1 MQSQHAPNP
10 LVRLLQRVVDV
21 REDEVRVLLLS
32 CAYFFLILASYY
44 IIRPLRDE
52 MGVAGGVRNIPWLF
66 TGTLVGM
73 LIFHPPFAA
82 LVARLPRRRFISIT
96 YRFFMANLLIFFVL
110 LKLTPESQSVWAG
123 RAFFI
128 WTSVFNL
135 FVVSVFWSFMADVYR
150 LGQGKRLFGF
160 IGVGGTIGAI
170 VGSAITVGLAERLG
184 PINLLIASIVLLEL
198 AVRCVNGLSA
208 YFSDSAKPHSP
219 APTGS
224 ATVPLEEEALRQRE
238 KMTAASSETPI
249 GGGVLAGVTSVMRSP
264 YLLGIVGYMLLYT
277 VAATFLYIQ
286 QADII
291 EQAFS
296 DRAQR
301 TVVFA
306 KIDLAV
312 NVLTVLTQMF
322 LTGRIIKLLG
332 VGVTLT
338 LLPAV
343 CIVGFTNL
351 GLMPTLGVLIVFQV
365 LRRASNYAVA
375 RPTRETLYTVVPRED
390 KYKAKNFIDTFVYR
404 GGDQIGAWS
413 YALMQWLGLGLAAIA
428 FVAVPICGLW
438 LLIGLWLGREQ
449 SAKAETGEE
458 AGAANVT
465 PAPAAT

>member
-1 MQSQHAPNP
+1 MRSQHAPNP

-82 LVARLPRRRFISIT
+82 LVARLPRQRFISIT

-198 AVRCVNGLSA
+198 GVRCVNGLSA

-219 APTGS
+219 APAGG

-238 KMTAASSETPI
+238 KTTAASSETPI
-249 GGGVLAGVTSVMRSP
+249 GGAVLAGITSVMRSP

-286 QADII
+286 QADVI

-312 NVLTVLTQMF
+312 NVLTVLTQVF

-351 GLMPTLGVLIVFQV
+351 GLMPTLGVLVVFQV

-458 AGAANVT
+458 AGAASAT

>member
-1 MQSQHAPNP
+1 MRSQHAPNP
-10 LVRLLQRVVDV
+10 LVRLLQRAVDV

-73 LIFHPPFAA
+73 LIVHPPFAA
-82 LVARLPRRRFISIT
+82 LVARLPRQRFISIT

-198 AVRCVNGLSA
+198 GVRCVNGLSA
-208 YFSDSAKPHSP
+208 YFSDSAEPHSP

-322 LTGRIIKLLG
+322 LTGRIIRLLG

-351 GLMPTLGVLIVFQV
+351 GLMPTLGVLVVFQV

-449 SAKAETGEE
+449 SAQAEKGEE
-458 AGAANVT
+458 AGAASVT

>member
-82 LVARLPRRRFISIT
+82 LVARLPRQRFISIT

-208 YFSDSAKPHSP
+208 YFSDSAKAHSP
-219 APTGS
+219 APAGR
-224 ATVPLEEEALRQRE
+224 ATVPLEEEALSQRE
-238 KMTAASSETPI
+238 KMTAASSEMPI
-249 GGGVLAGVTSVMRSP
+249 GGAVLAGVTSVMRSP

-351 GLMPTLGVLIVFQV
+351 GLMPTLGVLVVFQV

-449 SAKAETGEE
+449 SAQAETGEE
-458 AGAANVT
+458 AGAASVT